1 MKKTINKDIKK
12 YCSEVKKLLACPG
25 GIKFAFISELKNRI
39 YEYIEE
45 DYEPILYDDKYYSN
59 HPNHVL

>member
-1 MKKTINKDIKK
+1 MSRGKIIQRRQPDPQKG
-12 YCSEVKKLLACPG
+12 PG
-25 GIKFAFISELKNRI
+25 LFIRGQKEEEKMI